1 MSDRFR
7 DYINDEVE
15 NGDVPQRVT
24 NRMLFAGLKR
34 IDTKLDAQEKRV
46 GLLERWQ
53 SKADGAVK
61 AALAL
66 AGTGVVITILKIA
79 GVF

>member
-1 MSDRFR
+1 MSDSFLNG
-7 DYINDEVE
+7 IEKSIE

-24 NRMLFAGLKR
+24 NRMLFAGLR
-34 IDTKLDAQEKRV
+34 DIDTKLNTQEKRI

-53 SKADGAVK
+53 SKANGAIK
-61 AALAL
+61 AATVLGGGGL
-66 AGTGVVITILKIA
+66 LISILKIT

>member
-1 MSDRFR
+1 MSDPFLHN
-7 DYINDEVE
+7 IEQALE

-24 NRMLFAGLKR
+24 NRMLFAGLR
-34 IDTKLDAQEKRV
+34 DIDEKLDKQGGRI

-53 SKADGAVK
+53 SKANGAIK
-61 AALAL
+61 AATILGGSGL
-66 AGTGVVITILKIA
+66 LITILKIA

>member
-1 MSDRFR
+1 MSDPFLHN
-7 DYINDEVE
+7 IEEALE

-24 NRMLFAGLKR
+24 NRMLFAGLQS
-34 IDTKLDAQEKRV
+34 IDTKLGAQEKRI

-53 SKADGAVK
+53 SKANGAIK
-61 AALAL
+61 AATLL
-66 AGTGVVITILKIA
+66 GGSGLLITILKIA